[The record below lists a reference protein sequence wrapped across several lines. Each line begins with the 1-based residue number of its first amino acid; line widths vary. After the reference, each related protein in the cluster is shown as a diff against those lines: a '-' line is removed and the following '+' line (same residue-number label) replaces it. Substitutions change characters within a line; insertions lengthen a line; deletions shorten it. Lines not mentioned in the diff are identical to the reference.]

1 MALTDKLIAEK
12 AGLES
17 YLDSARGAKL
27 EQSQIDRLD
36 TLNSLLAGDGGG
48 SGSITS
54 NDSIEYGVGASTAK
68 TQRVAIATNANSVIL
83 GTGNNVIGAITNTAF
98 TANAGID
105 LNTSALALTANQI
118 PAFTNSPTNLGTVNQ
133 AVLKASAGA
142 VFKIYCYNKNAA
154 TRFFQIHNKATTPVN
169 TEVPV
174 ESFPV
179 AANSALIIDSTFWG
193 ASGRTCS
200 TGVSWAFSTTE
211 ATLTLGTAADVTS
224 SVGYL

>member
-1 MALTDKLIAEK
+1 MVT
-12 AGLES
+12 G
-17 YLDSARGAKL
+17 
-27 EQSQIDRLD
+27 
-36 TLNSLLAGDGGG
+36 
-48 SGSITS
+48 
-54 NDSIEYGVGASTAK
+54 
-68 TQRVAIATNANSVIL
+68 ANSVTIPSASV
-83 GTGNNVIGAITNTAF
+83 GIWQIEVIGHAKF
-98 TANAGID
+98 R
-105 LNTSALALTANQI
+105 LSALAAVTGTATVALRAAANTSQVSVAGVSTASNQTTGNASLTSLVAAAI
-118 PAFTNSPTNLGTVNQ
+118 PAFTNSPINLGSANAAT
-133 AVLKASAGA
+133 LKASAGA
-142 VFKIYCYNKNAA
+142 VYKVYCYNKNAA

-169 TEVPV
+169 TDVPV

>member
-1 MALTDKLIAEK
+1 MTVQTDLQTNLDAYIQANFSGSLAEVSASK
-12 AGLES
+12 KPLEDL
-17 YLDSARGAKL
+17 LDIQ
-27 EQSQIDRLD
+27 QSL
-36 TLNSLLAGDGGG
+36 SSGGG
-48 SGSITS
+48 SGSS
-54 NDSIEYGVGASTAK
+54 
-68 TQRVAIATNANSVIL
+68 
-83 GTGNNVIGAITNTAF
+83 
-98 TANAGID
+98 
-105 LNTSALALTANQI
+105 
-118 PAFTNSPTNLGTVNQ
+118 PAFTNSPINLGSANAAT
-133 AVLKASAGA
+133 LKASAGA
-142 VFKIYCYNKNAA
+142 VYKVYCYNKNAA